1 MIYLGYLLVVPPI
14 LGYKRNIVTP
24 EPPIRKR
31 FVTAKDELDKAV
43 EIVADRPEDAM
54 GYLRTAIDL
63 SIKTKFG
70 FKKIIMMGRFFSD
83 AEEFNLP
90 LPSYTLIYIIY
101 NEGSKRLHDGK
112 IPTPFEAS
120 KAVNT
125 VTDFIAELE
134 KTIVSQEKI
143 NEFKNKCKYVE

>member
-1 MIYLGYLLVVPPI
+1 MIYLGYLLVIPPI
-14 LGYKRNIVTP
+14 LAYRQRIVIQ
-24 EPPIRKR
+24 ESPIRKR

-43 EIVADRPEDAM
+43 EIVADCPEDAM

-70 FKKIIMMGRFFSD
+70 FKKITGMGGFFRD

-90 LPSYTLIYIIY
+90 LPSYTLIYAIF

-120 KAVNT
+120 TSVDT
-125 VTDFIAELE
+125 VTDFISELE
-134 KTIVSQEKI
+134 KIVVSQEKI
-143 NEFKNKCKYVE
+143 NDFKNKCKYVK